1 MEIFLVKFIC
11 LHVCD
16 QKNWIL
22 IFSSLS
28 NRRGKQLQVTR
39 WYFKDCQDIFNTHI
53 WVIPGTHPM
62 SCNCYQYWPA
72 TKYGKYLGS
81 APQFYGLIERKVM
94 ISFQDN
100 GNFLVPLTSSKKTE
114 SKKLLLSTM
123 LKDHVGQGGQNRYN
137 LKRDEDAFRFQYSC
151 HAFHIMDRVVFKR
164 KMEWMAN
171 SIELF
176 EKELSLVHHINRL
189 ETWDTRRQNII
200 QTKTGRA
207 IFPHTGSLIEIV
219 LDSAF
224 SCRER
229 NAASS
234 VKELNWKQFKVHVS
248 NSSCGSGNGKEYW
261 IGRE

>member
-1 MEIFLVKFIC
+1 M
-11 LHVCD
+11 
-16 QKNWIL
+16 
-22 IFSSLS
+22 
-28 NRRGKQLQVTR
+28 
-39 WYFKDCQDIFNTHI
+39 FNTNL

-81 APQFYGLIERKVM
+81 APQFDGLVERKVM

-114 SKKLLLSTM
+114 RKKLLLSTM

-171 SIELF
+171 SL
-176 EKELSLVHHINRL
+176 KKNWALSITSTDWKHEIHGGKTSSKQKLVEQSFHTL
-189 ETWDTRRQNII
+189 E
-200 QTKTGRA
+200 
-207 IFPHTGSLIEIV
+207 V
-219 LDSAF
+219 
-224 SCRER
+224 
-229 NAASS
+229 
-234 VKELNWKQFKVHVS
+234 
-248 NSSCGSGNGKEYW
+248 
-261 IGRE
+261 